1 MAKFQPKDIRNVVL
15 CGHGGTGKTTLT
27 DKLLNFTGAAPNH
40 GSVDQGTSFCD
51 FDDEEKS
58 HKYTIESAVTNFVYK
73 DHLINLIDTPGYAD
87 FIGSTISAMHGV
99 ETAVIVINAQAGI
112 QVNTRRVFKEAADAG
127 LGRIILINKYDAD
140 NINLEQ
146 LLEDIQS
153 SFGPECMLFNV
164 PVGTGAGFKGVASV
178 LAGESVD
185 GAVFDPAEYHDTLME
200 QIVMAD
206 DEVMEKFLEGETPDE
221 ATMKSLLAK
230 AVKDGVV
237 IPIIFASGKN
247 EVGLDA
253 LLDTIVQAGVP
264 ADSTVKTA
272 KNAKGEVVEVTAD
285 PAGPLCAQVFK
296 TRIDPF
302 VQKLNFIRIY
312 SGTLKTGQ
320 SVPCSDSRKPVKL
333 AQLFTMEASQTTP
346 IDEAGP
352 GYIVA
357 VTKVEDFH
365 TSSSIGDLVLP
376 AIKFPTPMVSLAATP
391 KSRGDEGKLST
402 ALAKLCEED
411 STFRREQDPQT
422 KELVITGMTELHLT
436 VLQEKLKRRDK
447 VEIDTKEPKIPYR
460 ETVLA
465 KAEGFHRHK
474 KQSGGSG
481 QFAEVHLRVMP
492 MPGDLT
498 EETVETFANKENFI
512 SMKEYHFDK
521 NAGFIWIDSIVGG
534 SIPGNFMPAVEKGFY
549 ERICKGVIAGYRVQN
564 VCVEVFF
571 GKDHPV
577 DSNETAFR
585 TASNQA
591 FKKVFLEAKPAL
603 LEPIV
608 KIDITVPNDNVG
620 DISGDL
626 SNRRG
631 RPLGMSSAGGNMQ
644 TIEAEV
650 PLAEVTTYARV
661 LNSMTSG
668 QGSYT
673 MEFLRYDPV
682 PGNIQQQ
689 IIAKAKVE
697 EEEE

>member
-1 MAKFQPKDIRNVVL
+1 MAKFQAKDIRNVVL

-51 FDDEEKS
+51 FDEEEKT

-73 DHLINLIDTPGYAD
+73 DHLFNFIDTPGYAD
-87 FIGSTISAMHGV
+87 FIGQTIGAMAGV
-99 ETAVIVINAQAGI
+99 ENAIITINAQAGI
-112 QVNTRRVFKEAADAG
+112 QVNTRRVFKEAEAAG
-127 LGRIILINKYDAD
+127 LGRMILITKAD
-140 NINLEQ
+140 SEGVNYEQ
-146 LLEDIQS
+146 LIADIQDN
-153 SFGPECMLFNV
+153 FGSECMAFNV
-164 PVGTGAGFKGVASV
+164 PVINGGFKGVASV
-178 LAGESVD
+178 LDGQAVD
-185 GAVFDPAEYHDTLME
+185 GAAINPADLHDSLME
-200 QIVMAD
+200 QIVTAD
-206 DEVMEKFLEGETPDE
+206 DAAMEKFLEGEIPTEDE
-221 ATMKSLLAK
+221 LKALVGK
-230 AVKDGVV
+230 AVKDGIV
-237 IPIIFASGKN
+237 IPIIFVSGKT
-247 EVGLDA
+247 EVGMAEMLDA
-253 LLDTIVQAGVP
+253 IILAGVP
-264 ADSTVKTA
+264 ADMISKTA
-272 KNAKGEVVEVTAD
+272 KNAAGEDVELTAD
-285 PAGPLCAQVFK
+285 PEGPLCAQCFK

-302 VQKLNFIRIY
+302 VQKINFIRVY
-312 SGTLKTGQ
+312 NGTLKTGQ
-320 SVPCSDSRKPVKL
+320 SVMYTGARKPFKI

-346 IDEAGP
+346 VDEAGP

-365 TSSSIGDLVLP
+365 TSTSIGDAFLP
-376 AIKFPTPMVSLAATP
+376 AIHFPTPMVSLAATP
-391 KSRGDEGKLST
+391 KSRGDEGKLSV

-411 STFRREQDPQT
+411 STFSREQDTQT

-460 ETVLA
+460 ETVLG
-465 KAEGFHRHK
+465 KAEGMHRHK

-481 QFAEVHLRVMP
+481 QFGEVHIRMQPL
-492 MPGDLT
+492 PGDIT
-498 EETVETFANKENFI
+498 EENIETFANKDNFI

-521 NAGFIWIDSIVGG
+521 DAGFLWIDSIVGG
-534 SIPGNFMPAVEKGFY
+534 SIPGNFMPAIEKGFY
-549 ERICKGVIAGYRVQN
+549 ERIAKGVIAGYKVQN

-571 GKDHPV
+571 GKYHPV

-585 TASNQA
+585 TAGNMA

-608 KIDITVPNDNVG
+608 KISITVPNDNVG
-620 DISGDL
+620 DVSGDL

-631 RPLGMSSAGGNMQ
+631 RPLGMTSAGGNMQ

-689 IIAKAKVE
+689 IIAKAQLE